1 MKKKHNKKPIEQRKI
16 ALSRVKKL
24 FKEADS
30 AFSENPSLSNRYVTL
45 ARKIA
50 MKFKLKMPSE
60 LKKKY
65 CKHCYKYLKPGE
77 NCRVRIR
84 DNKVIYY
91 CQNCKKYSRF
101 PYK

>member
-1 MKKKHNKKPIEQRKI
+1 MRKYSKKPDEFKKI
-16 ALSRVKKL
+16 ALDRVKKL
-24 FKEADS
+24 FKEADLIYN
-30 AFSENPSLSNRYVTL
+30 ENPKLSNRYVAM

-50 MKFKLKMPSE
+50 MKFKISIPSN

-65 CKHCYKYLKPGE
+65 CKHCYFYLKPGQ

-91 CQNCKKYSRF
+91 CQNCKKFMRF